1 MSDNRLRKMA
11 LSAWREWVRPF
22 ALFFLVMAPLRSAVV
37 DWNWVPSGSMKPTI
51 MIGDMVFVNK
61 LAYDLK
67 IPFTTTHLAT
77 WADPARGDVAVLFS
91 PKDGTRLVKRV
102 IGLPGD
108 TIELRSEVLYVNGVR
123 QEYSLRD
130 PAPFAREFNE
140 DKTPVL
146 AVEHLGGRD
155 HMIAVFPHR
164 SALRTFGPYV
174 LPKDKYFMM
183 GDCRDNST
191 DSRFFG
197 PVDRRAIVGKATTV
211 IVSFDASHYFLP
223 RISRFFLSLYPKKV

>member
-1 MSDNRLRKMA
+1 MIDKSLRKRA
-11 LSAWREWVRPF
+11 VSAWREWVRPF

-51 MIGDMVFVNK
+51 MVGDMVFVNK

-67 IPFTTTHLAT
+67 IPFTTTHLST
-77 WADPARGDVAVLFS
+77 WANPARGDVAVLFS

-108 TIELRSEVLYVNGVR
+108 TIELRSEILYVNGVR
-123 QEYSLRD
+123 QDYSVRD
-130 PAPFAREFNE
+130 RTPFMKEFAE
-140 DKTPVL
+140 DRSTIL

-155 HMIAVFPHR
+155 HLIAVFPDR
-164 SALRTFGPYV
+164 AALRTFGPYV

-183 GDCRDNST
+183 GDSRDNST

-197 PVDRRAIVGKATTV
+197 PVDRQAIVGKATTV
-211 IVSFDASHYFLP
+211 IVSFDASHYLLP
-223 RISRFFLSLYPKKV
+223 RVSRFFLSLYPTKV